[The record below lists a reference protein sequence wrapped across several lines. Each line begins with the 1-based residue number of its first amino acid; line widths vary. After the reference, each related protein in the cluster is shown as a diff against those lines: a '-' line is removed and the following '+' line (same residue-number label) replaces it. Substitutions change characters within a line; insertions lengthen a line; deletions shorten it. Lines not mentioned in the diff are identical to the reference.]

1 MVALPHKILKYSKSI
16 SYIFWL
22 GLFCYFLL
30 IKWYAGP
37 LLAFHVHYP
46 LYWVNQL
53 FRSFFNQIPITLGE
67 WMYVVMVVIFVI
79 KLVQIIIDMIR
90 NGWLWNKRVASLKR
104 FLGFVF
110 KGWLIFELIWGVGY
124 YVPAPPEKMSFQNV
138 PSYSI
143 ETLDSLSQRLIVNLN
158 ALREK
163 ISDEQIDQLD
173 FEQAKSISIEA
184 YQQIHSFAYPNLKK
198 ATLPVLGDYIG
209 YTAFYQPFTT
219 EAIVR
224 ADVPNLELPF
234 TMIHELAHQNGF
246 ASEQVANFMAF
257 MIAKNAIQPII
268 QYSLYLQLF
277 TYTQQAILSECLQDN
292 NVEAFSK
299 LVLQYKKLLSLKVIN
314 DRKNIKAFWRKHS
327 GLQIEA
333 SEIAFDQFLKWHQ
346 QKAGIHS
353 YNEVLLWIIGYEN
366 KYGKQF

>member
-1 MVALPHKILKYSKSI
+1 
-16 SYIFWL
+16 
-22 GLFCYFLL
+22 
-30 IKWYAGP
+30 
-37 LLAFHVHYP
+37 
-46 LYWVNQL
+46 
-53 FRSFFNQIPITLGE
+53 
-67 WMYVVMVVIFVI
+67 
-79 KLVQIIIDMIR
+79 
-90 NGWLWNKRVASLKR
+90 LKR